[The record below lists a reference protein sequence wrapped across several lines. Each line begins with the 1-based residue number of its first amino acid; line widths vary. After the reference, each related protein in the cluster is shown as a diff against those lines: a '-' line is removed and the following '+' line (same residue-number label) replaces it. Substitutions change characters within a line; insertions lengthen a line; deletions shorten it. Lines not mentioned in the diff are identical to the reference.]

1 MKSFSDFRKSIASVG
16 KKKEERK
23 PQKAMD
29 AGARGRR
36 MLQRREYAAKVSAFI
51 PDELKDHYEIDE
63 SSLARIK
70 SKSDKGGIATLSA
83 SRGDKSAKENR
94 ARAKQLDKDIR
105 GKGLPGA
112 TKVTGSYVEKGDD
125 GKEKKVKERSH
136 VVTSGKMG
144 KRKFKKAVKALGKK
158 YGQDSVLT
166 QTKKTGTLVATR
178 KGGLGKAKRIGVGK
192 FKPQG
197 KNPEGQSQ
205 IKGKTFT
212 YESYLRIQERGKT
225 YTIVLSWRGKL
236 ITTQMFIASFKRP
249 TKAEMTIEVQKVYP
263 TAIVMYFNPSM
274 RDPSKPMLFAGQET

>member
-1 MKSFSDFRKSIASVG
+1 MKSFADFRKSVASAV
-16 KKKEERK
+16 KKKEEKK

-36 MLQRREYAAKVSAFI
+36 MLQRREYASKVSAFI

-125 GKEKKVKERSH
+125 GKEKRVKERSH

-205 IKGKTFT
+205 IKGKSFT

-225 YTIVLSWRGKL
+225 YTIVLNWRGKL

-249 TKAEMTIEVQKVYP
+249 TKTEMTIEVQKVYP
-263 TAIVMYFNPSM
+263 TAVVMYFNPSP